1 MIDLESFIG
10 KFVWQEITLNGSN
23 FVVPDVEYICR
34 FIMLLLV
41 VYFLIRGIFSIL
53 KIFS

>member
-23 FVVPDVEYICR
+23 FVVPTVTNSCFSFFSDV
-34 FIMLLLV
+34 
-41 VYFLIRGIFSIL
+41 IL
-53 KIFS
+53 FKLKYNF

>member
-10 KFVWQEITLNGSN
+10 KFVWEEITLNGSN
-23 FVVPDVEYICR
+23 FVVPDVEYICK

-41 VYFLIRGIFSIL
+41 VYFLIKGIFSTL
-53 KIFS
+53 SVMT